1 MLGVARDAY
10 ERLRATW
17 ERARTELDMAEA
29 LAVDRTDEAR
39 VLVEAAAPDLDRV
52 GAMLELERLR
62 ALRERVD

>member
-1 MLGVARDAY
+1 
-10 ERLRATW
+10 
-17 ERARTELDMAEA
+17 MAEA